1 MVDFFLQGLI
11 LGISA
16 GISPGPLLA
25 LFLAQSARNG
35 WRRTLPA
42 AFAPL
47 ISDGPI
53 ILLVLLVLSRVPGFY
68 LDILRIAGGLYLLY
82 LAWETLNSVQSTGEI
97 RKSSNDRLTTLK
109 SAVIVNLL
117 SPSPYIFWGTILGPT
132 LIIGWRE
139 TPVAGLAFVI
149 GFYLAIIGIFVAW
162 IVIADRMGA
171 LGQRTKKAFL
181 LLSSLGLA
189 GFGLFQIAAGIVN
202 LT

>member
-1 MVDFFLQGLI
+1 MADFFLQGLI

-97 RKSSNDRLTTLK
+97 RESSNDRLTTLK

-149 GFYLAIIGIFVAW
+149 GFYLAIIGIFAAW